1 MKKSPVIPLIKVEAG
16 EAVRVIGVHGGPG
29 LASRLEALGIR
40 PGTNIVKKSAIFMGG
55 PVIVEVHGTQIAIGH
70 GMAARTMV
78 ETIN

>member
-1 MKKSPVIPLIKVEAG
+1 MKTSSAISLVRVAAG

-40 PGTNIVKKSAIFMGG
+40 PGTNIIKKSEIFMGG

-70 GMAARTMV
+70 GMASRTMV
-78 ETIN
+78 EAIN